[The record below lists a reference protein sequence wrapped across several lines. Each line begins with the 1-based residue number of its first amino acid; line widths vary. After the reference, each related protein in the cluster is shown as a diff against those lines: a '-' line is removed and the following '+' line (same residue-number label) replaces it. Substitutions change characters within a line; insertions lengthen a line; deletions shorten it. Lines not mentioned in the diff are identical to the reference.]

1 MSKSTDYELEE
12 RTQNAFAEL
21 VSINPQKALA
31 LACGML
37 VGLVEYQ
44 AELQGCDA
52 SREVVIDGNNESRS
66 ITIHKK
72 GLTHD

>member
-1 MSKSTDYELEE
+1 MSIDYELEE
-12 RTQNAFAEL
+12 KTQTAFAEL

-44 AELQGCDA
+44 AELQGCDV
-52 SREVVIDGNNESRS
+52 SREVAIEGNGGSRS

-72 GLTHD
+72 D